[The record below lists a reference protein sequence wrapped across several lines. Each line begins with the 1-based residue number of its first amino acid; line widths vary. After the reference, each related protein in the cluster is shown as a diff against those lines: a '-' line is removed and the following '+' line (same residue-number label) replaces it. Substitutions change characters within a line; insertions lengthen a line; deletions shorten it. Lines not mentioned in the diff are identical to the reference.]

1 MRRVIKAM
9 RNLLGLT
16 LNEVA
21 EVVGVN
27 KSAIG
32 NYESG
37 ITTLS
42 TQTIAKICDILGVDI
57 EKKRIKKGVYYFSV
71 KSDKDWVDFEYL
83 DELAREFLNVSEI
96 VCFEVWHQKF
106 TFVEFF
112 VMYEPDIENVYVV
125 MLKKPAKRDVVANA
139 LSSMFPSRLVKFEHA
154 SKELL
159 QKIKAKKATKEDLEQ
174 YLYFTYCYKSRRV
187 PVKTLSGS
195 ISYVHEV
202 PIDIILSDFWKYI
215 KYEPNLERKKR
226 YLKELISDVLL
237 KTERPPTEEDYKIE
251 LERRLRR
258 AYELFNIKEN
268 RE

>member
-1 MRRVIKAM
+1 M

-96 VCFEVWHQKF
+96 VCFEVWHR
-106 TFVEFF
+106 
-112 VMYEPDIENVYVV
+112 N
-125 MLKKPAKRDVVANA
+125 LLL
-139 LSSMFPSRLVKFEHA
+139 LSFL
-154 SKELL
+154 
-159 QKIKAKKATKEDLEQ
+159 
-174 YLYFTYCYKSRRV
+174 
-187 PVKTLSGS
+187 
-195 ISYVHEV
+195 
-202 PIDIILSDFWKYI
+202 
-215 KYEPNLERKKR
+215 
-226 YLKELISDVLL
+226 
-237 KTERPPTEEDYKIE
+237 
-251 LERRLRR
+251 
-258 AYELFNIKEN
+258 
-268 RE
+268 